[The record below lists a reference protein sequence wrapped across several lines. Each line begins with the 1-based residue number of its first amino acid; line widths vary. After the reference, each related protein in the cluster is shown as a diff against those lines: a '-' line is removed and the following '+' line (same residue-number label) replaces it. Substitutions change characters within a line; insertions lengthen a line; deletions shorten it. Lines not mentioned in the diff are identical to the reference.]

1 MKEIMNGVW
10 VIQPIAMDKEQQEAR
25 WERIRQSI
33 EEKKKEY
40 GSSSRTS

>member
-10 VIQPIAMDKEQQEAR
+10 VIQPIAMDKEQQAAR
-25 WERIRQSI
+25 WERIRRSI

-40 GSSSRTS
+40 GYGSHHS